1 VSFVFVCFSLR
12 FMCHVDCEWE
22 LIVCVIRQISPH
34 IVTVV
39 AVYNSVLICATVFI
53 VLIKTVE

>member
-1 VSFVFVCFSLR
+1 
-12 FMCHVDCEWE
+12 MCHVDCEWE
-22 LIVCVIRQISPH
+22 LVVCVIRQISPH